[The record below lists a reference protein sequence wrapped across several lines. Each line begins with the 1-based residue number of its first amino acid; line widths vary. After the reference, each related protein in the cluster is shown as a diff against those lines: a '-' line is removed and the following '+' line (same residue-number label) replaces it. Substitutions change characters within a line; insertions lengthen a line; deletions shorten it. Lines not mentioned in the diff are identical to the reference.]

1 MSLKYVE
8 KRHTLKQVMDLM
20 DPLIQKWFMSKFQ
33 DLTEPQA
40 YAIPLIHSGV
50 NVLVSSPTGSG
61 KTITA
66 FLEIINEL
74 FQLKKAGKL
83 EDRIYCIYISP
94 LKALANDIN
103 KNLNEP
109 LAEINALA
117 REAGIE
123 PPAIRVAVRSGD
135 TSNYERQKMAKK
147 PPHIFITTPESIA
160 LVLSTPKFSQNFRHV
175 KWVIVDE
182 IHEISSSKRGVLL
195 SLNLERLQQHV
206 EDEFTRVG
214 LSATQAPIEEIAK
227 FLVGYRDGKL
237 RDCSILQAIMT
248 KRLDLGILCPVKDM
262 TTLPYEVVNHK
273 MFDKLQELIGAH
285 KTTLIFTN
293 TRSGTETIVYRLKEK
308 GQNDIAA
315 HHGSLSRETRLE
327 VEDQLRQG
335 KLKAVVT
342 STSLELG
349 IDIGHIDLVCQIGSP
364 KSVAKGLQ
372 RIGRS
377 GHGVHETAKGRF
389 LVVDKD
395 DLVETAVLVKSAL
408 EGRIDRI
415 NLLHNNMDVLA
426 QVIVGMS
433 LEEKWTVDQAY
444 ELVQRSYCYK
454 DLPRK
459 DFDAVLDYLAGR
471 FKGHEGGFS
480 RIWMDEDGAFFG
492 AKKGTRMIYYLNMG
506 TIPEEANYKVLSN
519 KGPLGK
525 LSEKFVERLAKSDI
539 FVLGGKTYE
548 FEKSRGMTVFVK
560 DAQGRRP
567 TVPSW
572 SGEMLPRS
580 FDLSVDIGKFR
591 GHVAKLIKAEKKA
604 GEVEDRLMDDYK
616 LDEGSAKSLYNYFK
630 EQMGVAHVPTDKRL
644 IIEGYYDSEER
655 YNIIFHFCFGR
666 RVNDALARAYAY
678 ALSRKLQTNVRVSL
692 TDDNFML
699 TLTKD
704 VKLKGIEKLVSSKN
718 LETTLRN
725 AITSTELFK
734 QRFRHCAMRSFMI
747 LRNFKGKEIPVS
759 RQLKHASRLLEAM
772 GTTSSAAAISEDK
785 GKGVQ
790 DAPAEGF
797 PVIEETY
804 NEILHDAMDL
814 DNAKA
819 VLELIASGKIE
830 IEHTGFSDVPS
841 PFAHNI
847 VLIGASDMILME
859 DRSGLLK
866 ELHKQVLGKIIADMP
881 DSTLDP
887 KLVEE
892 YYRSKQPVIETK
904 DDLVPFMKVM
914 GPMNVLQDKGETI
927 FRYSS
932 IEFEILRKWA
942 TELIAEGALSSVWRD
957 GPLWA
962 PTEDVEMYRLLY
974 SKPCKMTPAEKT
986 ALKNIEKVNPDKK
999 PSSEVRVLEQSY
1011 AIERAMTPDGK
1022 LHFQERGK
1030 PRVLAA
1036 PKPKDPGELNGNGL
1050 GEPKINGEL
1059 NGNGLEIGPALIEA
1073 PSEVLE
1079 GWAGRRQTTAVKSL
1093 DDALRVVMRNHLE
1106 FRPPMTLE
1114 EISVKLALGET
1125 LVESFIKE
1133 LSTEVSTIQLEGT
1146 TRYLLSRDKVR
1157 IQDQKRLVFGER
1169 EVRQFVIHKHFF
1181 TCHDIN
1187 EFFSKFYEANMT
1199 LDIFNK
1205 VEHLDIG
1212 QWWKARENGD
1222 ILEGRFVKGRVGFMT
1237 KEQSV
1242 LMDRVAQRPTLNLQ
1256 DMRILQ
1262 VIQGKPGTGL
1272 WDLVR
1277 KFEDKYPKVLVKE
1290 SLDKLD
1296 HGLYVVRVQ
1305 NEHREWPT
1313 RNRYE
1318 AFGPG
1323 KIPFELPNADIR
1335 PPVAGKRKRGRPK
1348 KVDKAAQEAQAKMGE
1363 SLLAPKAPEVQVP
1376 PAATPAEAAAPAVPA
1391 VPVVPA
1397 PVLAFEEAARNLVM
1411 KCIEL
1416 YGPAH
1421 IPLIR
1426 YHTGLGYDEIHWAID
1441 RLETDQRILRLA
1453 VVDGSSIDMFITPK
1467 ELEELKVMPRTAK
1480 FKDKL
1485 RVLSQYDPYTR
1496 RVWLEVANRYG
1507 EGWFF
1512 PVIKDGKLAGMVEM
1526 WNLSGCVEVR
1536 EVNLDDEAL
1545 LPELLEELERHLE
1558 YHKLFGTEILRFR
1571 RALGKEPDEM
1581 LPPMLKCFLDR
1592 GYILIQG
1599 MLVKGQIRQETYPK
1613 SKVLAYLFWR
1623 QHLTE
1628 DNKFR
1633 DTWEAIRGMGGLHS
1647 EFEVEARVRIFHPL
1661 RKYKDRLV
1669 TCLAIPE
1676 YLTYCTFPDLLLY
1689 KIAKNRDL
1697 DKRMSDALALIK
1709 GSGAMTRQELQK
1721 RLGLDQ
1727 DTFNSVMKD
1736 LYTSLYII
1744 KDQRNMFVP
1753 TETPP
1758 VAMAEARKTILKR
1771 IIENFGII
1779 SAEKIAA
1786 YTKHEF
1792 KMSEIRDQLKAWEDQ
1807 GWLVKGYFVEGDDSL
1822 YWLVTEDMA
1831 RLSQSDTT
1839 GNRVLTT
1846 TDPVAQYLQQE
1857 IKERYNLGTCYLVF
1871 KGTEMV
1877 GAFKATRRSGILAYT
1892 DFVGNDEAMKILHE
1906 FGRRWGLKVMEK
1918 KFEEGE
1924 DDWELM
1930 LWYEKRKG
1938 QSED

>member
-1 MSLKYVE
+1 MSLKYE
-8 KRHTLKQVMDLM
+8 NKRHSLKQVMDLM
-20 DPLIQKWFMSKFQ
+20 DPLIQKWFMGKFQ

-40 YAIPLIHSGV
+40 YAIPLIHKGV

-66 FLEIINEL
+66 FLSIINEL
-74 FQLKKAGKL
+74 FQLKKAGQL
-83 EDRIYCIYISP
+83 ENRIYCIYISP

-109 LAEINALA
+109 LAEIYALA
-117 REAGIE
+117 RQEGHE

-135 TSNYERQKMAKK
+135 TSNYERQKMAKT

-182 IHEISSSKRGVLL
+182 IHEVSSSKRGVLL
-195 SLNLERLQQHV
+195 SLNLERLQGHV

-227 FLVGYRDGKL
+227 FLVGYNKGKL
-237 RDCSILQAIMT
+237 RDCNIIQSSMT

-262 TTLPYEVVNHK
+262 TALPYEVVNHK
-273 MFDKLQELIGAH
+273 MYDQLQELIGAH

-293 TRSGTETIVYRLKEK
+293 TRSGTESVVYRLKEK
-308 GQNDIAA
+308 GINDIAA

-327 VEDQLRQG
+327 VEDLLRNG
-335 KLKAVVT
+335 KLKSVVT

-389 LVVDKD
+389 LVVEKD
-395 DLVETAVLVKSAL
+395 DLVETAVLVKSAI

-415 NLLHNNMDVLA
+415 NLLHNNLDVLA

-433 LEEKWTVDQAY
+433 LEERWTADQAF

-454 DLPRK
+454 DLERK
-459 DFDAVLDYLAGR
+459 EFDTVLDYLAGR

-480 RIWMDEDGAFFG
+480 RIWMDEDGTFFG

-525 LSEKFVERLAKSDI
+525 LSEKFVERLAKGDI

-580 FDLSVDIGKFR
+580 FDLSQDIGRFR
-591 GHVAKLIKAEKKA
+591 ARVEKLIKAEKRA
-604 GEVEDRLMDDYK
+604 GHVEAELQAEYK
-616 LDEGSAKSLYNYFK
+616 LDEGSAKSLYSYFK
-630 EQMGVAHVPTDKRL
+630 EQMGVAPVPTDKRL
-644 IIEGYYDSEER
+644 LIEGYLDSEAR
-655 YNIIFHFCFGR
+655 YNIIFHFCYGR

-678 ALSRKLQTNVRVSL
+678 ALSKKAGVNVRVSL

-699 TLTKD
+699 TVPKD
-704 VKLKGIEKLVSSKN
+704 IKLKGIEKLVTPKT
-718 LETTLRN
+718 LEPMLK
-725 AITSTELFK
+725 ASITSTELFK

-747 LRNFKGKEIPVS
+747 LRNFRGKEIPVS
-759 RQLKHASRLLEAM
+759 RQLKHASRLLEAL
-772 GTTSSAAAISEDK
+772 GSGRAAAAVADEEGHGTDQALSD
-785 GKGVQ
+785 
-790 DAPAEGF
+790 GF

-804 NEILHDAMDL
+804 NEILHDALDV

-819 VLELIASGKIE
+819 VIEAIVAGKVEVVHVGYSDIA
-830 IEHTGFSDVPS
+830 S

-866 ELHKQVLGKIIADMP
+866 ELRKQVLGRIIADMP

-887 KLVEE
+887 KLVAEH
-892 YYRSKQPVIETK
+892 YLSKQPVIESK
-904 DDLVPFMKVM
+904 DDLVPFLKVM
-914 GPMNVLQDKGETI
+914 GPMNVLQDKGESI
-927 FRYSS
+927 FRYSH
-932 IEFEILRKWA
+932 IDFETMKKWA
-942 TELIAEGALSSVWRD
+942 TELVAEGALSSVWRE

-974 SKPCKMTPAEKT
+974 AKPCKMTAAEKKV
-986 ALKNIEKVNPDKK
+986 LKGLDKVDPDKRAT
-999 PSSEVRVLEQSY
+999 PELRALEQ
-1011 AIERAMTPDGK
+1011 AFIVERIVTPEGK
-1022 LHFQERGK
+1022 LVLQERGL
-1030 PRVLAA
+1030 PRLVAA
-1036 PKPKDPGELNGNGL
+1036 PKPEGPEPPNGNGDT
-1050 GEPKINGEL
+1050 KVNGEL
-1059 NGNGLEIGPALIEA
+1059 NGNGNGGPELVEGIHI
-1073 PSEVLE
+1073 E
-1079 GWAGRRQTTAVKSL
+1079 GWAGVSQAPPVKTL

-1106 FRPPMTLE
+1106 FRPPMTIE
-1114 EISVKLALGET
+1114 EISVKLALGEI
-1125 LVESFIKE
+1125 LVESVLKE
-1133 LSTEVSTIQLEGT
+1133 LGTEVSTIQLEAT

-1157 IQDQKRLVFGER
+1157 ISDQKRLVFGER
-1169 EVRQFVIHKHFF
+1169 EVRQFVIRKHFF
-1181 TCHDIN
+1181 TCTDIADY
-1187 EFFSKFYEANMT
+1187 FSKFYEANMT
-1199 LDIFNK
+1199 LDIFNR
-1205 VEHLDIG
+1205 VERFDINT
-1212 QWWKARENGD
+1212 WWKGREGGE

-1237 KEQSV
+1237 RPQSE
-1242 LMDRVAQRPTLNLQ
+1242 LMDRVAMRPTLNIQ
-1256 DMRILQ
+1256 DMRILKA
-1262 VIQGKPGTGL
+1262 IQAQSGIGL

-1277 KFEDKYPKVLVKE
+1277 IFEDKYPKVLVKE

-1313 RNRYE
+1313 RNRYS

-1323 KIPFELPNADIR
+1323 TLPFELPKADGGR
-1335 PPVAGKRKRGRPK
+1335 SAVKGKRKRGRPK
-1348 KVDKAAQEAQAKMGE
+1348 KADKAAEEAMAKIGE
-1363 SLLAPKAPEVQVP
+1363 SILNQP
-1376 PAATPAEAAAPAVPA
+1376 PAGPQPAPGAAPPAVP
-1391 VPVVPA
+1391 
-1397 PVLAFEEAARNLVM
+1397 FDEAARTLVM
-1411 KCIEL
+1411 RCIEL

-1426 YHTGLGYDEIHWAID
+1426 YHTGLGYDEIHRAID
-1441 RLETDQRILRLA
+1441 RLETEAKIVRLA
-1453 VVDGSSIDMFITPK
+1453 VVNGSSIEMFIMPK
-1467 ELEELKVMPRTAK
+1467 ELEELKIMPRTAK
-1480 FKDKL
+1480 FRDRL
-1485 RVLSQYDPYTR
+1485 RILSQYDPYTR
-1496 RVWLEVANRYG
+1496 RLWLEIANRYG

-1512 PVIKDGKLAGMVEM
+1512 PVVKDGKLSGVVEM
-1526 WNLSGCVEVR
+1526 WNLSGCVEIR
-1536 EVNLDDEAL
+1536 EAALDDEAM

-1558 YHKLFGTEILRFR
+1558 YHKLFGTEVIRFK
-1571 RALGKEPDEM
+1571 RALGKAPAEM
-1581 LPPMLKCFLDR
+1581 SEAVLKQFMDK
-1592 GYILIQG
+1592 GYVIIQG
-1599 MLVKGQIRQETYPK
+1599 MLVKGQVRTETYPK
-1613 SKVLAYLFWR
+1613 ANVLAYIFWR

-1633 DTWEAIRGMGGLHS
+1633 DTFEAIRGMGGMHS

-1661 RKYKDRLV
+1661 RKYRDRLV

-1689 KIAKNRDL
+1689 KSAKNREL
-1697 DKRMSDALALIK
+1697 DPGMKVALALIK

-1727 DTFNSVMKD
+1727 DAFNSVMKD
-1736 LYTSLYII
+1736 LYTALHVI

-1753 TETPP
+1753 TEEPP
-1758 VAMAEARKTILKR
+1758 VATADARKTIMKR
-1771 IIENFGII
+1771 IIDNFGII

-1792 KMSEIRDQLKAWEDQ
+1792 KMSEIRDQLKAWENE
-1807 GWLVKGYFVEGDDSL
+1807 GWLVKGYLVEGDDTL
-1822 YWLVTEDMA
+1822 YWVVREDME
-1831 RLSQSDTT
+1831 RLSKSEAV

-1877 GAFKATRRSGILAYT
+1877 GAFKATRRSGVLAYT
-1892 DFVGNDEAMKILHE
+1892 DFVGNDEAMKILQD
-1906 FGRRWGLKVMEK
+1906 FGRRWGLKVTEK

-1930 LWYEKRKG
+1930 LWYEKRKMMP
-1938 QSED
+1938 ED

>member
-1 MSLKYVE
+1 MSLKYE
-8 KRHTLKQVMDLM
+8 TKRHSLRQVMDLM
-20 DPLIQKWFMSKFQ
+20 DPLIQKWFMGKFQ

-40 YAIPLIHSGV
+40 YAIPLIHKGV

-66 FLEIINEL
+66 FLSIINEL
-74 FQLKKAGKL
+74 FQLNKAGRL

-109 LAEINALA
+109 LAEITALA
-117 REAGIE
+117 RQEGHE

-135 TSNYERQKMAKK
+135 TSNYERQKMAKR

-182 IHEISSSKRGVLL
+182 IHEVSNSKRGVLL

-206 EDEFTRVG
+206 EEEFTRVG
-214 LSATQAPIEEIAK
+214 LSATQAHIEEIAK
-227 FLVGYRDGKL
+227 FLVGYKDGKL
-237 RDCSILQAIMT
+237 RECNIIQAAMT
-248 KRLDLGILCPVKDM
+248 KRLDLGIICPVQDM
-262 TTLPYEVVNHK
+262 TALPYEVVNHK
-273 MFDKLQELIGAH
+273 MYDKLQELIAAH

-293 TRSGTETIVYRLKEK
+293 TRSGTESVVYRLKEK
-308 GQNDIAA
+308 GLNDIAA

-327 VEDQLRQG
+327 VEDLLRSG

-389 LVVDKD
+389 LMVDKD
-395 DLVETAVLVKSAL
+395 DLVETAVLVKSAID
-408 EGRIDRI
+408 GRIDRI
-415 NLLHNNMDVLA
+415 NLLHNNLDVLA

-433 LEEKWTVDQAY
+433 LEEKWTADQAF

-454 DLPRK
+454 DLERK
-459 DFDAVLDYLAGR
+459 DFDNVLDYLAGR

-480 RIWMDEDGAFFG
+480 RIWMDEDSTFFG
-492 AKKGTRMIYYLNMG
+492 SKKGTRMIYYLNMG

-519 KGPLGK
+519 KGPIGK
-525 LSEKFVERLAKSDI
+525 LSEKFVERLSKCDI

-580 FDLSVDIGKFR
+580 FDLSNDIGKFR
-591 GHVAKLIKAEKKA
+591 AHVEKLIKAEKKA
-604 GEVEDRLMDDYK
+604 GEVESNLMDDYK

-630 EQMGVAHVPTDKRL
+630 EQMGVSPVPTDKRL
-644 IIEGYYDSEER
+644 VIEGYLDNQQR
-655 YNIIFHFCFGR
+655 YNIIFHFCYGR

-678 ALSRKLQTNVRVSL
+678 ALSKKAGVNVRVSL

-699 TLTKD
+699 TVPKE
-704 VKLKGIEKLVSSKN
+704 VKLKGIEKLVSPKT
-718 LETTLRN
+718 LEPMLKG

-759 RQLKHASRLLEAM
+759 RQLKHASRLLDAL
-772 GTTSSAAAISEDK
+772 GTTIIAVPVAEEGSK
-785 GKGVQ
+785 GKPSTLA
-790 DAPAEGF
+790 DGF

-804 NEILHDAMDL
+804 NEILHDALDV

-819 VLELIASGKIE
+819 VVEAICDGKVTV
-830 IEHTGFSDVPS
+830 EHIGYSDVPS

-887 KLVEE
+887 KLVAEH
-892 YYRSKQPVIETK
+892 YRSKQPVIESK

-927 FRYSS
+927 FRYS
-932 IEFEILRKWA
+932 IIDFETLRKWSS
-942 TELIAEGALSSVWRD
+942 ELIAEGALSSIWRD
-957 GPLWA
+957 GPLWV
-962 PTEDVEMYRLLY
+962 PTEDIEMYKVLY
-974 SKPCKMTPAEKT
+974 ARPCKMTATEKK
-986 ALKNIEKVNPDKK
+986 ALKGIEKVDPDKK
-999 PSSEVRVLEQSY
+999 ATPEVRALEQAY
-1011 AIERAMTPDGK
+1011 LIERVVTPEGK
-1022 LHFQERGK
+1022 LVFKERGI
-1030 PRVLAA
+1030 PRVLAS
-1036 PKPKDPGELNGNGL
+1036 PKNDGPEVPTGNGDTKTNGEMNGNGS
-1050 GEPKINGEL
+1050 P
-1059 NGNGLEIGPALIEA
+1059 EIIDDAPAKSWVGGPQAQ
-1073 PSEVLE
+1073 PV
-1079 GWAGRRQTTAVKSL
+1079 RSL
-1093 DDALRVVMRNHLE
+1093 DEALKIVLRNHLE

-1114 EISVKLALGET
+1114 EISVKLALDET
-1125 LVESFIKE
+1125 LLESVIKE
-1133 LSTEVSTIQLEGT
+1133 LATEVSTIQLEAT

-1157 IQDQKRLVFGER
+1157 ISDQKRLVFGER
-1169 EVRQFVIHKHFF
+1169 EVRQFVIKKHFF
-1181 TCHDIN
+1181 NCKDLDDYFN
-1187 EFFSKFYEANMT
+1187 KFYEANMT
-1199 LDIFNK
+1199 LDIFNR
-1205 VEHLDIG
+1205 VERFDINA
-1212 QWWKARENGD
+1212 WWKGRETGG

-1237 KEQSV
+1237 HQQAE

-1256 DMRILQ
+1256 DMRILKA
-1262 VIQGKPGTGL
+1262 IQGQPGIGL

-1277 KFEDKYPKVLVKE
+1277 IFDDKYPKVIVKE

-1313 RNRYE
+1313 RNRYD

-1323 KIPFELPNADIR
+1323 KMPFDLPKVDARTNK
-1335 PPVAGKRKRGRPK
+1335 GKRKRGRPK
-1348 KVDKAAQEAQAKMGE
+1348 KADKAIEDAMAKLGE
-1363 SLLAPKAPEVQVP
+1363 SLLSPPTGEGQAGPVQ
-1376 PAATPAEAAAPAVPA
+1376 AAVPTDGSVA
-1391 VPVVPA
+1391 PTTVP
-1397 PVLAFEEAARNLVM
+1397 FEEAAQALVM
-1411 KCIEL
+1411 RCIEL

-1426 YHTGLGYDEIHWAID
+1426 YHTGLGYEEIHRAID
-1441 RLETDQRILRLA
+1441 RLETEAKVFRLS
-1453 VVDGSSIDMFITPK
+1453 VVDGSSLEMFITPK
-1467 ELEELKVMPRTAK
+1467 ELEELKVLPRSAK
-1480 FKDKL
+1480 FRDRL

-1496 RVWLEVANRYG
+1496 RVWLEVANRFG

-1536 EVNLDDEAL
+1536 EAVLDDEGL

-1558 YHKLFGTEILRFR
+1558 YHKLFGTEVLRFK
-1571 RALGKEPDEM
+1571 RALGKAPAEMPEP
-1581 LPPMLKCFLDR
+1581 LLKQFLDK
-1592 GYILIQG
+1592 GYVVIQG
-1599 MLVKGQIRQETYPK
+1599 MLVKGQVRTETFPK
-1613 SKVLAYLFWR
+1613 TKTLAYIFWR

-1628 DNKFR
+1628 DNKFK
-1633 DTWEAIRGMGGLHS
+1633 DTFEAIRGMGGLHS
-1647 EFEVEARVRIFHPL
+1647 EFEVESRVRLFHPL
-1661 RKYKDRLV
+1661 RKYKERLV

-1689 KIAKNRDL
+1689 KSAKNREL
-1697 DKRMSDALALIK
+1697 GKGMKNALSLIK

-1721 RLGLDQ
+1721 RLSLDQ

-1736 LYTSLYII
+1736 LYTSLYVI

-1753 TETPP
+1753 TEEPP
-1758 VAMAEARKTILKR
+1758 VPTAEARRTILKR
-1771 IIENFGII
+1771 IIENFGMI

-1792 KMSEIRDQLKAWEDQ
+1792 KMSEIRDQLKTWEEQ
-1807 GWLVKGYFVEGDDSL
+1807 GWLIKGYFVEGDDTL
-1822 YWLVTEDMA
+1822 YWLVAEDLE
-1831 RLSQSDTT
+1831 RLSKSEAV

-1877 GAFKATRRSGILAYT
+1877 GAFKATRRAGVLAYT
-1892 DFVGNDEAMKILHE
+1892 DFIGNDEAMKILQD

-1930 LWYEKRKG
+1930 LWYEKRKMMP
-1938 QSED
+1938 ED